1 MKDSVALL
9 LFLLLAV
16 VYFNRFINAF
26 NHAPMKAASKKT
38 LAVLTPTTKPS
49 IKPTVRPNALCAQ
62 TIGPNVGCCSVGG
75 YAGIQTISSV
85 CLTTEVTTIADQ
97 AFCFV
102 YFGYYNPASITYI
115 FIPSTVSAIG
125 VHAFFKTPLKA
136 ITFAGNVGTIGY
148 GAFGQTSLKTL
159 TFPGNV
165 ETIGSKAFANMN
177 SLENVIPRYY

>member
-1 MKDSVALL
+1 
-9 LFLLLAV
+9 
-16 VYFNRFINAF
+16 
-26 NHAPMKAASKKT
+26 
-38 LAVLTPTTKPS
+38 
-49 IKPTVRPNALCAQ
+49 
-62 TIGPNVGCCSVGG
+62 
-75 YAGIQTISSV
+75 
-85 CLTTEVTTIADQ
+85 
-97 AFCFV
+97 
-102 YFGYYNPASITYI
+102 
-115 FIPSTVSAIG
+115 